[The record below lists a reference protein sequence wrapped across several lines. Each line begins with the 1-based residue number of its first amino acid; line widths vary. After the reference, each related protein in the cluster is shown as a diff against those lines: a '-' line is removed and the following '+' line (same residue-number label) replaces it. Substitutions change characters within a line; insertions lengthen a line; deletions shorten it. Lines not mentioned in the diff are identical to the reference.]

1 MSGAPGPLSVPLYLE
16 DLVAGQRFESAKH
29 TLNEARIRS
38 FAEEFD
44 PQPFHLS
51 AETAGGTFFDG
62 LAASGWHTAA
72 ITMRLIVSSLPI
84 AGGIIGAGAEIKW
97 PRPTRSGDTV
107 NVETLI
113 VGAKAIDVSSP
124 PRYCKGAGNDHK
136 SKARG
141 GADFAA
147 RDHSSKEAQR
157 CVNMICVISRWNTF
171 APDAIR
177 RWLLHRQTLP
187 HKIIHRDPTQRR
199 ANNQSLSSVLTMV
212 EHQYDTGNSY
222 RRIAE
227 DDDQLRT
234 ERLL

>member
-97 PRPTRSGDTV
+97 PRPIRSGDTV

-113 VGAKAIDVSSP
+113 VGVKPSMSHPHRGIVKVQATTINQKHEAVQILQLAIIV
-124 PRYCKGAGNDHK
+124 PRK
-136 SKARG
+136 
-141 GADFAA
+141 
-147 RDHSSKEAQR
+147 HS
-157 CVNMICVISRWNTF
+157 
-171 APDAIR
+171 DA
-177 RWLLHRQTLP
+177 
-187 HKIIHRDPTQRR
+187 
-199 ANNQSLSSVLTMV
+199 
-212 EHQYDTGNSY
+212 
-222 RRIAE
+222 
-227 DDDQLRT
+227 
-234 ERLL
+234 